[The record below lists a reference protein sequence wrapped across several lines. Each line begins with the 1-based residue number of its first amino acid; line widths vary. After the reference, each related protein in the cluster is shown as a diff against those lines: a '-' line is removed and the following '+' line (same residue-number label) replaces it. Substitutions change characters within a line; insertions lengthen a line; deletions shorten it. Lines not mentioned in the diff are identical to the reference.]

1 MMKTVEYFVEYIDEL
16 GNEQCE
22 IWSQYA
28 LDKELDRGDVKILRI
43 TLAYHLLE
51 ELGIVSE

>member
-1 MMKTVEYFVEYIDEL
+1 MKTVEYFVEYIDEL
-16 GNEQCE
+16 GNKQRE

-28 LDKELDRGDVKILRI
+28 LDKELTRGDVKILYI

>member
-1 MMKTVEYFVEYIDEL
+1 MKTVEYFVEYIDEL

-28 LDKELDRGDVKILRI
+28 LDKEFDRGDVKILRI

>member
-1 MMKTVEYFVEYIDEL
+1 MKTVEYFVEYIDEL
-16 GNEQCE
+16 GNKPCE
-22 IWSQYA
+22 IWSQYT
-28 LDKELDRGDVKILRI
+28 LDKKLARGDVKILYI

>member
-1 MMKTVEYFVEYIDEL
+1 MKTVEYFVEYIDEL
-16 GNEQCE
+16 GNNQSE
-22 IWSQYA
+22 IWSQYT
-28 LDKELDRGDVKILRI
+28 LDTELNSGDVKILRI